1 MYFKCCSLTFCC
13 TINIISFRL
22 CHVNKLCGLCLV
34 FAKVKASCAPSRWA
48 YLLWLVRSDDAS
60 VVRKLRAVRFGNW
73 SNNPIGSDVS
83 WWIVLAKPCW
93 WRVDV
98 EDYEVCIMR
107 CVCSIP
113 YNKHTSKWL
122 WVRSLEK
129 TFWYTLNISG
139 MFVFF
144 EHTTNSTLYHDEE
157 INQAW
162 ICTIIMYIS
171 TLSYWWCPY
180 FKAMILVFCQN

>member
-60 VVRKLRAVRFGNW
+60 VVWKLRAVRRWGWWFGNW

-83 WWIVLAKPCW
+83 WWILLAKPCW

-98 EDYEVCIMR
+98 EDYEVCMFHTIQQAHEQVVVGPFTR
-107 CVCSIP
+107 EDILIYLKHIWHVCF
-113 YNKHTSKWL
+113 L
-122 WVRSLEK
+122 W
-129 TFWYTLNISG
+129 T
-139 MFVFF
+139 
-144 EHTTNSTLYHDEE
+144 HDEFDFV
-157 INQAW
+157 
-162 ICTIIMYIS
+162 S
-171 TLSYWWCPY
+171 
-180 FKAMILVFCQN
+180 